1 MSKYTANYIGI
12 AKTTQGSGAW
22 DLYDQGELSYQN
34 KWFGL
39 FPPGI
44 SGGDVGLNGVTRVIG
59 SNTWKYHT
67 FTQPGTLTVGTATSI
82 QVLAIGGGGAGGYPS
97 SGGPYANPST
107 GGGGGAGG
115 VVYSNFIVPPG
126 IYNVQVGSGGT
137 NSAGGDSFIS
147 SVSLNQNIILAKGGG
162 IGAFQD
168 NSATP
173 GGSGAGGG
181 GGLPTAGIGIQTT
194 TPQFY
199 GSLIN
204 NGNPGSSTI
213 GGGGGG
219 ASTLGGVPSPPFNK
233 GGAGILVTPNYLDF
247 FGDNV
252 GYPSLNPLNGYYGG
266 GGGGSLN
273 AGGPIS
279 SSTAQTYVVGGSGG
293 GGPGSVNGYLWPKPQ
308 PHVAIIPFSVTGTSG
323 VNYSGGGGGGGFGN
337 SGTPQFGFPGGS
349 GIVVIRYLA
358 S

>member
-1 MSKYTANYIGI
+1 MTKYTANYIGI
-12 AKTTQGSGAW
+12 AKTTQGSGVW
-22 DLYDQGELSYQN
+22 DLFDQGELSIQG

-39 FPPGI
+39 IPPGI
-44 SGGDVGLNGVTRVIG
+44 SGGDVGLDGVTKVLG
-59 SNTWKYHT
+59 ANTWIYHT
-67 FTQPGTLTVGTATSI
+67 FTQPGALTVGTATSI
-82 QVLAIGGGGAGGYPS
+82 QVLAVGGGGAGGYPS
-97 SGGPYANPST
+97 FGGPYISPSH

-115 VVYSNFIVPPG
+115 VVYSNFDITPG

-147 SVSLNQNIILAKGGG
+147 AVSLDQNIILAKGGG
-162 IGAFQD
+162 IGAFQN

-173 GGSGAGGG
+173 GGSGGGGG

-194 TPQFY
+194 TSQFY

-219 ASTLGGVPSPPFNK
+219 ASTSGGVPSPPFNK

-273 AGGPIS
+273 AGQTFT
-279 SSTAQTYVVGGSGG
+279 STAQTFVVGGSGG
-293 GGPGSVNGYLWPKPQ
+293 GGRGSVNGSGPQHPQ
-308 PHVAIIPFSVTGTSG
+308 PHIAPTPYSHTATSG
-323 VNYSGGGGGGGFGN
+323 VIYTGGGGGGGFGN
-337 SGTPQFGFPGGS
+337 SGTPQFGSPGGS